1 MTTPA
6 ESAIVTR
13 VGPGTPMG
21 AQGAGE
27 AGTVGALPVV
37 VNAVLDAL
45 RTLGVRDIEMPV
57 TSERVWRAIQAGGA

>member
-6 ESAIVTR
+6 ESAILTR
-13 VGPGTPMG
+13 
-21 AQGAGE
+21 
-27 AGTVGALPVV
+27 VGALPVV

-57 TSERVWRAIQAGGA
+57 TSERVWRAIQAGAA